1 VIKVIDDIA
10 FQTNI
15 LALNAAVEA
24 ARAGQHG
31 KGFSVV
37 AEEVRNL
44 AAKSAQAAKETS
56 DLIKDSMDKVSDG
69 QRLTRETSENM
80 EAVAAISVT
89 NGESIGKITE
99 LSIHQE
105 TAISE
110 LNVKLSELVS
120 AVQAIAAT
128 AEESAAFSEEMSAQA
143 ELLSVL
149 VNKYK
154 LKE

>member
-1 VIKVIDDIA
+1 MIKVIDDIA